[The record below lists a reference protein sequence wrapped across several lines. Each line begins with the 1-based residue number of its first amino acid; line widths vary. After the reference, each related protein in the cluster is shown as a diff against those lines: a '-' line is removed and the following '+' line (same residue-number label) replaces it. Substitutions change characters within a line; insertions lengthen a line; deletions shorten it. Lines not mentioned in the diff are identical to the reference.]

1 MVQGDPE
8 SKQRPSEMAPMLKDS
23 NVIDIPID
31 WLYKGKRKTGKVVKT
46 TKAVTV
52 NGECNK
58 GGGVGGMKATR
69 SRSASISNGALSSAS
84 TSPVPPV
91 LSNQR
96 SSSTNGTI
104 SSPLESTGSA
114 HTDINTN
121 VGGSTQSQSQS
132 HIGAAKV
139 NNAGGSSSRKRS
151 TSISSPDLK
160 RSDSLG
166 ERSKKSL
173 FGSLFG
179 RRSSQS
185 SPSAPS
191 MVTASGTASAKDLPP
206 IIPSYA
212 STTTTNTTATM
223 KEPSSPE
230 VRPHTPATLSSPERM
245 VLNKNPKKPS
255 STVPIQELSKICL
268 KRVTFAVD
276 KFQSDPPQQ
285 LPSRKPK
292 LGNVL
297 VPEDMISEVAPI
309 SVGITNSTT
318 TGTGAGSGA
327 SPISPSTKEPLYT
340 KDSKEYKKALEFYK
354 QALKESVK
362 HQQEAHYA
370 AQRIEHEVLS
380 FKVSQ
385 SLASAAQLSVKV
397 SPPSEQDTK
406 LDSKIA
412 NLSIDKPI
420 HMHENHFGDQLANP
434 IADQA
439 EVTLDV
445 VYTRCCHLR
454 EILPIP
460 STLRQVKGKT
470 APLHTLKFLNPKPT
484 LIDILSF
491 CDFISVVPINTII
504 FDKVTL
510 SPEMFRIVLISLVN
524 SQVLEK
530 LSLRNVAIQQLSWT
544 LLCKFLLMNKSITKL
559 DISQTKMRPE
569 LEETCSRDNMD
580 WSLFSQVLSKREGRS
595 LEELLINGVR
605 FNKLPVE
612 QFQNL
617 LNSLA
622 ERNPSTVIRLGL
634 ATSDISVDY
643 LKVLLNWMS
652 QYKVQGV
659 DLAFN
664 DLSGLIKPLV
674 SKLSS
679 LKYNN
684 LEYFTLNSTN
694 ISSAYDLALVLK
706 YLANLPQLK
715 FLDLSN
721 LPSTFPDVLPYLFK
735 YLPRFPKLNRI
746 HLDSN
751 NLRNKDISMVCS
763 ILTKCKYLSHVS
775 MISQAAASPASA
787 TTTPTS
793 DQSVEETLRANQVA
807 KNTLSA
813 TLYAFVKDSPNLVS
827 LDVDYE
833 DFSDEIKSRI
843 ALMLMRN
850 MNKNIDSNFQIDEIS
865 TQDELLFDGSL
876 ITETAEDVLGKITDK
891 DLMETDATKRYL
903 TKKYFEKLQKV
914 RHRVQSTIDDMFEKR
929 SSGELPLVEK
939 ENLLRLLLLEKNL
952 SNLLEIFSNI
962 PHISQVIG
970 PEISNSSGLPCLK
983 HVGSNTTLS
992 SPGTADNEA
1001 AVRPHLMAT
1010 DSGRIIDVSTGK
1022 SLLFKTTSN
1031 TSMVSKRQE
1040 EEEGELHKWGFFVQQ
1055 QRSLYPAHEA
1065 RSSAERIAPRPAG
1078 VTTSSSS
1085 SSSSATGETKPSQP
1099 LLLPKIPSGT
1109 ELREAIIKAKG
1120 IDSIDDLINNV
1131 NKEQVELESIYG
1143 RSLQSSGSPTDR
1155 SIDSKNSSSAS
1166 TANSSTLFA
1175 SAAISRDQDNTD
1187 ETVKETYDKL
1197 LNNLKMERPTKTDVV
1212 PKKT

>member
-1 MVQGDPE
+1 MVQGDLE
-8 SKQRPSEMAPMLKDS
+8 SMQRHCDSAPMLKDS
-23 NVIDIPID
+23 NVIDIPTD
-31 WLYKGKRKTGKVVKT
+31 WLYKGKRKTAKAAKT
-46 TKAVTV
+46 SKAV
-52 NGECNK
+52 N
-58 GGGVGGMKATR
+58 VGGMKPAR
-69 SRSASISNGALSSAS
+69 SRSASISNGALSSPPPS
-84 TSPVPPV
+84 VPPTV
-91 LSNQR
+91 SNQR
-96 SSSTNGTI
+96 SSSTNGALA
-104 SSPLESTGSA
+104 SPSDSTAGSA
-114 HTDINTN
+114 H
-121 VGGSTQSQSQS
+121 VRGSTVKGS
-132 HIGAAKV
+132 
-139 NNAGGSSSRKRS
+139 GSSRNRS
-151 TSISSPDLK
+151 TSVSSPDLK

-179 RRSSQS
+179 RRASQS
-185 SPSAPS
+185 SASPPS
-191 MVTASGTASAKDLPP
+191 VVNAKDLPP
-206 IIPSYA
+206 INPSYA
-212 STTTTNTTATM
+212 STTTTTTM
-223 KEPSSPE
+223 KEPNSPE
-230 VRPHTPATLSSPERM
+230 VRPQTPATTISSPERIA
-245 VLNKNPKKPS
+245 LNKNPKTPS
-255 STVPIQELSKICL
+255 TTLPIQELSKISL

-276 KFQSDPPQQ
+276 KFQTDPPQQ

-309 SVGITNSTT
+309 SVGITNSAAAA
-318 TGTGAGSGA
+318 TGTGTA
-327 SPISPSTKEPLYT
+327 PISPSTKEPLYT

-354 QALKESVK
+354 LALKESVK

-370 AQRIEHEVLS
+370 AQRIEREVLS
-380 FKVSQ
+380 FKASQ
-385 SLASAAQLSVKV
+385 SAQLSVKM
-397 SPPSEQDTK
+397 SPPVEQDTK
-406 LDSKIA
+406 PDSKMA
-412 NLSIDKPI
+412 SLSIDKPI
-420 HMHENHFGDQLANP
+420 HMHENHFGEPSDQNESA
-434 IADQA
+434 ITDQA

-491 CDFISVVPINTII
+491 CDFISVVPINIII
-504 FDKVTL
+504 FDKVSL

-530 LSLRNVAIQQLSWT
+530 LSLRNVAIQELSWK
-544 LLCKFLLMNKSITKL
+544 LLCKFLMMNKSITKL
-559 DISQTKMRPE
+559 DISQTKMRPDS
-569 LEETCSRDNMD
+569 EESSPRENMD
-580 WSLFSQVLSKREGRS
+580 WSLFSQVVSKREGKP
-595 LEELLINGVR
+595 LEELLINGIR
-605 FNKLPVE
+605 FNKLPVG

-617 LNSLA
+617 LNSFA
-622 ERNPSTVIRLGL
+622 ERNPSTAIRLGL
-634 ATSDISVDY
+634 ATSDISLDC

-664 DLSGLIKPLV
+664 DLSGLVKPLV

-679 LKYNN
+679 LKYNH

-694 ISSAYDLALVLK
+694 ITSAYDLALLLK
-706 YLANLPQLK
+706 YLANLPQLQ

-751 NLRNKDISMVCS
+751 NLSNKDISMVCS

-775 MISQAAASPASA
+775 MISQTATSPVS
-787 TTTPTS
+787 TTPTS
-793 DQSVEETLRANQVA
+793 DESAEETLRLNQIA

-827 LDVDYE
+827 LDVDYD

-876 ITETAEDVLGKITDK
+876 ISETAGDVLGKLGNK

-929 SSGELPLVEK
+929 SSGELPLQEK

-952 SNLLEIFSNI
+952 SNILEIFSNI
-962 PHISQVIG
+962 PHIAQVIG
-970 PEISNSSGLPCLK
+970 PERSSSPALPCLK
-983 HVGSNTTLS
+983 HVGSNTTMS
-992 SPGTADNEA
+992 QPGTPDNEV

-1010 DSGRIIDVSTGK
+1010 DSGRIIDVSTGQP
-1022 SLLFKTTSN
+1022 LLFKTSSN

-1065 RSSAERIAPRPAG
+1065 RSGGERMAPRSAG
-1078 VTTSSSS
+1078 VAPSAP
-1085 SSSSATGETKPSQP
+1085 SSATGEIKPSQP
-1099 LLLPKIPSGT
+1099 ILFPKIPSGT

-1143 RSLQSSGSPTDR
+1143 RSLQSSGSLTGR
-1155 SIDSKNSSSAS
+1155 SIDSKNSSAVS
-1166 TANSSTLFA
+1166 TANSSTLSGLDP
-1175 SAAISRDQDNTD
+1175 SAAVSKDQDDTD

-1197 LNNLKMERPTKTDVV
+1197 LNNLKMERPSKTDGVS
-1212 PKKT
+1212 KNT